1 MLGKLLKKDL
11 SRNMRWL
18 WILFVATLGVAL
30 VGRICKELGTNI
42 VLFKILGII
51 FDSVFYALL
60 VNVILQP
67 FLRNFL
73 NFTTSLYKD
82 ESYLTHTL
90 PVTKTQI
97 INSKF
102 LTAIIEIVLGFVVL
116 VASLLI
122 MFFTPTMFDTLT
134 LILSFVIIGEFS
146 IGWLVTLFIA
156 LIVVEFLMFIAIIFF
171 SIILAYRAKEKRVL
185 KTFLLTTAFAFAAI
199 TVLFV
204 IMIIVLSVNGVALTS
219 ATLSLSSTALV
230 SVLCASV
237 LVYTTLTVVFYI
249 LAQKAFRKGVN
260 VD

>member
-185 KTFLLTTAFAFAAI
+185 KTFLLTTVFAFAAI

-230 SVLCASV
+230 SALCASV